1 MEQQIDPETAGS
13 IDRQLAAVLDIA
25 GEPTPD
31 TEIGLQRLRR
41 SMAAQQLW
49 HRRNTWLLGGLAAA
63 LAVMVTLPPT
73 RTYAVRCVNACDR
86 LGEFVLS
93 RLRPDQDKLSIN
105 HKERNYA
112 PDFALPDSRGNA
124 IRLSAYRGQVVVV
137 NFWATWCNPC
147 LVEIPWFIEFQ
158 QKHGSQ
164 GFTVIGVS
172 LDEGWAEI
180 APFVTK
186 QAINYPVVL
195 GKMDVLQSYSGL
207 ESLPTTLIIDRQ
219 GRVSA
224 THVGLVS
231 RSVYEQDIL
240 TALAEPR

>member
-1 MEQQIDPETAGS
+1 MEQQIDLQAAES
-13 IDRQLAAVLDIA
+13 VDQQLAAALDIVS
-25 GEPTPD
+25 EPTPD

-41 SMAAQQLW
+41 AKDAQQLR

-63 LAVMVTLPPT
+63 LAVMVALPPT

-86 LGEFVLS
+86 LGQFVLS

-105 HKERNYA
+105 YKERTYA
-112 PDFALPDSRGNA
+112 PDFALPDSQGNT

-158 QKHGSQ
+158 QKHGSA

-180 APFVTK
+180 SPYMAK

-207 ESLPTTLIIDRQ
+207 ESLPTTLILDRQ

-231 RSVYEQDIL
+231 KSVYEHDIL